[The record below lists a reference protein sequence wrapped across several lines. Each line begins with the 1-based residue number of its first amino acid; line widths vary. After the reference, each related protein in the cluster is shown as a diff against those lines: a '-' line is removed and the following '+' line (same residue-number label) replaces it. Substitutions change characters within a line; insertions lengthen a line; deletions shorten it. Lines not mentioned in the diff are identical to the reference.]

1 ASAATASAASPAE
14 GGDSPEWLLAP
25 YLWAPDFKGTV
36 GLGGIT
42 LPLDVRADEML
53 RDVDAGAM
61 GLLRWTQGSHF
72 LYLEGMG
79 LAWSNPRFEAFYDQN
94 VKATLIFAELGY
106 GRHFRVDLP
115 AIARGLTLVSPYVG
129 LRYATLDMQIVRTE
143 RILDPV
149 IGLLLRRRVDG

>member
-1 ASAATASAASPAE
+1 TCWSTRLRAFTSMHASAASLAVRRRSCGRSSAASCSRRSADRCGVRAVQRALYAAVLFASAATASAASPAE

-61 GLLRWTQGSHF
+61 
-72 LYLEGMG
+72 
-79 LAWSNPRFEAFYDQN
+79 
-94 VKATLIFAELGY
+94 
-106 GRHFRVDLP
+106 
-115 AIARGLTLVSPYVG
+115 
-129 LRYATLDMQIVRTE
+129 
-143 RILDPV
+143 
-149 IGLLLRRRVDG
+149 